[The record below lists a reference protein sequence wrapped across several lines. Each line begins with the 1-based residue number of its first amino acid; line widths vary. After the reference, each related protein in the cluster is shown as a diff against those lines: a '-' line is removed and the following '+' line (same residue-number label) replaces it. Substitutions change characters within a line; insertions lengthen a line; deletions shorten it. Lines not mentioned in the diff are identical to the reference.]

1 MPRELRRFMQLS
13 LLQMLRRSKSRGTC
27 SIARRGGLRCCAARK
42 HATRI
47 ANGEIWLQTDALS
60 SLIMMTVQMRM
71 RRTTMSRSLLIHFI
85 RVVSTQVSTILGTR
99 GDPEKIIAKRAS
111 AARRAAFS
119 EAVDC
124 GLGPPLIRPSIL
136 PFFPLRS
143 LARLR
148 PAAAGSGAS
157 EDLTEDGAAPNLATF
172 SPPLS
177 PLAPTQ
183 RAARRNRRQCGASA
197 CGLTPKQAAVAAAA
211 TEASCASVSSASL
224 RSPHGHAPSGASVHA
239 GSMPPAHVLCRLRR
253 MDAITHKQQQQQ
265 RQQAAHVDAGPPHAR
280 W

>member
-99 GDPEKIIAKRAS
+99 GDPEKIIATRAS
-111 AARRAAFS
+111 AAACSLFRGGR
-119 EAVDC
+119 
-124 GLGPPLIRPSIL
+124 
-136 PFFPLRS
+136 
-143 LARLR
+143 LARTPFNSSVRPTFFSSALTRTPPPRCSRLRRVGGLNGGRSGSQPCSNLLPNLYLHWRRRSALRGATGANVVPR
-148 PAAAGSGAS
+148 PAA
-157 EDLTEDGAAPNLATF
+157 
-172 SPPLS
+172 
-177 PLAPTQ
+177 
-183 RAARRNRRQCGASA
+183 
-197 CGLTPKQAAVAAAA
+197 
-211 TEASCASVSSASL
+211 
-224 RSPHGHAPSGASVHA
+224 
-239 GSMPPAHVLCRLRR
+239 
-253 MDAITHKQQQQQ
+253 
-265 RQQAAHVDAGPPHAR
+265 
-280 W
+280 